1 MVFFDNKHK
10 VTQEILSLQRK
21 LDKLKLE
28 VTRLSKLVLSIAKA
42 VERREKIE
50 TRKETDDEILLAMLS
65 KNTSDKTH

>member
-10 VTQEILSLQRK
+10 VSQEIHALK
-21 LDKLKLE
+21 DKCAQIQGDIE
-28 VTRLSKLVLSIAKA
+28 QLSKLVLSIAKA